1 MSAIPRPGARGA
13 VRVLV
18 VDDHL
23 VVREGAAL
31 LVRHDPTIEIAGY
44 ARTAAEAV
52 EQAVQTSPDVILLD
66 LRLPDM
72 LAPEA
77 TQALKR
83 VLPDAKVLIF
93 TAYADHAALEAA
105 LDAGAD
111 GCLLKDA
118 SKTDLLE
125 GIKRV
130 ARGERYVDP
139 RIADDGHG
147 PPPGAPRQPGPPL
160 TAREYEVLRR
170 VALGETNPEI
180 AEILGLS
187 RNTVKS
193 YLQTAMQKLGAR
205 NRVDAIVRANE
216 YGLL

>member
-1 MSAIPRPGARGA
+1 MSAVWQSGGRAA

-44 ARTAAEAV
+44 ARTASEAI
-52 EQAVQTSPDVILLD
+52 EQAQQTIPDVILLD

-77 TQALKR
+77 TRALKQA
-83 VLPDAKVLIF
+83 VPGAKVLIF
-93 TAYADHAALEAA
+93 TAYADHAALDAA

-130 ARGERYVDP
+130 ARGERFVDP
-139 RIADDGHG
+139 RIADDGAAA
-147 PPPGAPRQPGPPL
+147 PGGARLPGPPL

-180 AEILGLS
+180 AAVLGLS